1 MPAWPGGECPDWGD
15 YMPPNLIACQTCRA
29 LLNSDLQL
37 GQVDIPEYV
46 PLKEIAPE
54 ERETNRSSII
64 SESPMATAVQ
74 VPLVPVKGIFVGCPG
89 CQEELKIP
97 EQYAYSRVQCNHCQQ
112 LFAMDKSMRQQP
124 SVSCYVDCPHCQRR
138 LRASVEYSNQNVACN
153 HCGGALH
160 MKYEP

>member
-1 MPAWPGGECPDWGD
+1 MPAWPGGECPDCGD
-15 YMPPNLIACQTCRA
+15 YMPPNLITCQTCRA